1 MSIIT
6 RMIKLW
12 KADIHGVMDQ
22 FEDKSLLMNQYLRD
36 MEEALEENESQ
47 LKHKMDSR
55 SQIKDEYE
63 KYSNEVKKIEKDLE
77 AAIEKDKDD
86 IAKFLIKKLRP
97 VKSYQEDLERHAKN
111 LDKEIAQMREQ
122 LEDQK
127 LQYDRVR
134 LKAKDHFKNMK
145 NDTWKQS
152 QSRYSHSFES
162 DSGYR
167 EPCEEE
173 IEMELLRRKEA
184 VKGGKKI

>member
-1 MSIIT
+1 MSIIN
-6 RMIKLW
+6 RMLKLW

-22 FEDKSLLMNQYLRD
+22 FEDKSLIMNQHLRD
-36 MEEALEENESQ
+36 MEEALEENEAQ
-47 LKHKMDSR
+47 LKHKISSR
-55 SQIKDEYE
+55 SQIKDDYE
-63 KYSNEVKKIEKDLE
+63 KYSREVEKIEKDLE

-111 LDKEIAQMREQ
+111 LDKEIARMREK
-122 LEDQK
+122 LEEQK
-127 LQYDRVR
+127 LQYDRLR
-134 LKAKDHFKNMK
+134 LKAKDHFRNIEDDVW
-145 NDTWKQS
+145 NRS
-152 QSRYSHSFES
+152 SHSFAS
-162 DSGYR
+162 SASRDTGYR